1 MMRSGTI
8 RAKHRRMA
16 ALMGLAGTT
25 AMLMVAFTGDAEAAR
40 RKKPAAGGGYNPPY
54 AAMVVDVKTGRTLHA
69 ENEDALRHPA
79 SVTKVM
85 TLYLLFEQLER
96 GKIALDTPLTVSPN
110 ASRQA
115 PSKLGLRPGST
126 IEVEDAILALVTK
139 SANDIAT
146 VVAENLGGSEEE
158 FAEQM
163 TRKARSLGMN
173 RTVYRNASGLPDP
186 EQVTTARDL
195 TILARAI
202 QDRFPRYY
210 RYFQARVFNYAGRSH
225 GNHNKL
231 LGRVEGVDG
240 IKTGFTR
247 ASGFNL
253 MTNAKTDDRH
263 VVAVVLGG
271 RSGASRDQIM
281 ASLVRSNLPRAF
293 AGARQTPPIGE
304 GARAVAAAEPAP
316 APVAQPARLASP
328 APAAQV
334 AQAQPRAADVDTTA
348 GTATPGARRPLDLTS
363 LRPVVASAA
372 GASSTT
378 TPSSRWQSGGQA
390 PLPLNAHSYAA
401 MAPVEPVRPAAAPV
415 QTAGVAPTV
424 PASKLEDRLPT
435 AIPAPAPAPARVE
448 AAQPKA
454 EPVREAARE
463 TPRVAPVSAWVIQL
477 GATDEETKAKAILDE
492 AKAKSGRTLS
502 GAAPFTEKVSRD
514 GATLFR
520 ARFSGFD
527 DADEAQ
533 DACKTLK
540 RSGFSCFATRS

>member
-1 MMRSGTI
+1 MMRSGI
-8 RAKHRRMA
+8 VRAKHRRAA
-16 ALMGLAGTT
+16 ALMALTGAS
-25 AMLMVAFTGDAEAAR
+25 AIMLVAFSGQAEAAR
-40 RKKPAAGGGYNPPY
+40 KKRPAGGGYNPPY

-85 TLYLLFEQLER
+85 TLYMLFEQLER
-96 GKIALDTPLTVSPN
+96 GKLSLDSPLTISAN
-110 ASRQA
+110 AASQS
-115 PSKLGLRPGST
+115 PSKLGLRAGST

-139 SANDIAT
+139 SANDIACAI
-146 VVAENLGGSEEE
+146 AENLAGSEEA

-163 TRKARSLGMN
+163 TRKARSLGMT

-195 TILARAI
+195 TVLARAI
-202 QDRFPRYY
+202 QDRFPKYY
-210 RYFQARVFNYAGRSH
+210 RYFQTRSFQFAGRSIA
-225 GNHNKL
+225 NHNKL

-271 RSGASRDQIM
+271 RSGPSRDQIM

-293 AGARQTPPIGE
+293 AGARTTPAVGE
-304 GARAVAAAEPAP
+304 APRAVASAEPSAP
-316 APVAQPARLASP
+316 AS
-328 APAAQV
+328 
-334 AQAQPRAADVDTTA
+334 RATDIDITA
-348 GTATPGARRPLDLTS
+348 GTTPARRPLDLTA

-378 TPSSRWQSGGQA
+378 TPSSRWQSGAGA
-390 PLPLNAHSYAA
+390 PLPLNASAYAA
-401 MAPVEPVRPAAAPV
+401 MAPVEPARPAPIVTAAV
-415 QTAGVAPTV
+415 TPTTP
-424 PASKLEDRLPT
+424 PAKIEDRLPSV
-435 AIPAPAPAPARVE
+435 APAPARTEARLAPATAPAARVE
-448 AAQPKA
+448 APAARA
-454 EPVREAARE
+454 ENAASREA
-463 TPRVAPVSAWVIQL
+463 PRLAPVSAWVIQL
-477 GATDEETKAKAILDE
+477 GATDEESKAKAILDE
-492 AKAKSGRTLS
+492 AKSKSGRSLS

-514 GATLFR
+514 GSTLYR

-533 DACKTLK
+533 GACNALK